1 VSGGRDREGAGRR
14 ASGEREDEHG
24 IQERECG
31 GWNWKRG
38 DGRLVWPSESSGRL
52 VHGSRIRLIIHF
64 MAQG

>member
-1 VSGGRDREGAGRR
+1 MSGGRDREGAGRR

-31 GWNWKRG
+31 GWKSG
-38 DGRLVWPSESSGRL
+38 DGRLVWPSERAAGGWS
-52 VHGSRIRLIIHF
+52 